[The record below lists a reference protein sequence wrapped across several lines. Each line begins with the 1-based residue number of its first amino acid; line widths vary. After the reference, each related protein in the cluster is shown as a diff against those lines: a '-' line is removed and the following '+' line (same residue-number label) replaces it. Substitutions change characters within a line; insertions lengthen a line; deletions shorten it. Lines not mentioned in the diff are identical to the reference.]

1 MHGKYFQA
9 VVKPTIAA
17 SAQHV
22 AFSNRDVL
30 FDWTP
35 IEIPKGTAKLV
46 SVVAFVRP
54 NPDAGPTQGFAPS
67 FPLWFADDDRTSF
80 GTSNSAQ
87 SNRPHVRDL
96 IGCLEISTENH
107 ISMGSNSSIAT
118 FVSGPTLDGD
128 HGKFDSLVFTPNHDL
143 AEVTAGH
150 GTIYFAAITGG
161 HVFGETLIRIN
172 DGDIDT
178 SSPGTTLVTDGTGM
192 DVREHFEA
200 GDILHA
206 HDDAVIGTI
215 ASVDSATNITLT
227 ESISTGVLEDDDYVY
242 NIHPIKFV
250 FNFEY

>member
-1 MHGKYFQA
+1 MQGKYFQA
-9 VVKPTIAA
+9 IVKPTIAA
-17 SAQHV
+17 STQHV

-54 NPDAGPTQGFAPS
+54 NPDAGPTSGFAPA
-67 FPLWFADDDRTSF
+67 FNMWFANDDRTSF
-80 GTSNSAQ
+80 GTPNSAQ
-87 SNRPHVRDL
+87 DNRPHMRDL
-96 IGCLEISTENH
+96 VGCLEMNTESH
-107 ISMGSNSSIAT
+107 IAMGSNNSIAT

-128 HGKFDSLVFTPNHDL
+128 HGKFDSLLFTPKHDL
-143 AEVTAGH
+143 DATTAGH
-150 GTIYFAAITGG
+150 GTIYFACTTGG

-178 SSPGTTLVTDGTGM
+178 SSPGTTLVTDGSSM

-206 HDDAVIGTI
+206 HDDAVIGTV

-227 ESISTGVLEDDDYVY
+227 ESISTGVLADDDYVY
-242 NIHPIKFV
+242 NINPIKFV